1 MVTALV
7 FINTERTHI
16 NQVAEELINI
26 DGISEVY
33 SIGGQ
38 VDLIAMLRVEKN
50 EDLAE
55 LVTNH
60 IVQVEGILD
69 TETHIAF
76 RTFSNHDLEHMFS
89 IGLEK

>member
-7 FINTERTHI
+7 FINTERTRI
-16 NQVAEELINI
+16 NEVAEELINI

-33 SIGGQ
+33 SIGGKI
-38 VDLIAMLRVEKN
+38 DLIAMLRVQEN
-50 EDLAE
+50 EALAE

-60 IVQVEGILD
+60 IVNIEGVLD

-76 RTFSNHDLEHMFS
+76 RTFSHHDLEHMFS
-89 IGLEK
+89 IGFND